1 MSERPQIKP
10 ATEGWKQKL
19 GADGKP
25 LLQFADVKKS
35 LPATHWADMSVD
47 ERVEA
52 VKALG
57 LPPFRAKQISTHY
70 FTHYTSD
77 PADMTDLPAAGRDL
91 HCNGRRRGSSRPGQG
106 TADQREGRCCPG
118 NHDQPRPDLRHRAR
132 VAHLLEGA

>member
-1 MSERPQIKP
+1 MSERPQVKP

-52 VKALG
+52 V
-57 LPPFRAKQISTHY
+57 
-70 FTHYTSD
+70 
-77 PADMTDLPAAGRDL
+77 
-91 HCNGRRRGSSRPGQG
+91 
-106 TADQREGRCCPG
+106 TANP
-118 NHDQPRPDLRHRAR
+118 
-132 VAHLLEGA
+132 